1 MILEKAK
8 TMTLTSGINIGAENL
23 EVVILK
29 DEQLLGYSIAPA
41 GWDANVALQKAFNEA
56 IRQSNIKRG
65 EIEKAG
71 VSATSEVNIDLPVVY
86 FSELICS
93 SRGAVWA
100 FPSARTVV
108 DIGAENNSVLSC
120 DADGKLISSTR
131 GSGCAAG
138 TGAFLEEIA
147 TLLELKV
154 EDLGEL
160 SRQSR
165 KQILMSSACVVFAES
180 EVISLVHQGHSKE
193 DIIQAVND
201 SVTNRT
207 LSLFQV
213 IGIKKDVV
221 FIGGVAKNIG
231 IVDSLNKKLGLEVL
245 VPQEPGIIT
254 AVGAALLTRQISNR

>member
-1 MILEKAK
+1 MILERAK
-8 TMTLTSGINIGAENL
+8 TVMLTAGINIGAENL
-23 EVVILK
+23 EVVILRE
-29 DEQLLGYSIAPA
+29 EQLLGYSVIPA
-41 GWDANVALQKAFNEA
+41 GWDANIALDKAFNEA
-56 IRQSNIKRG
+56 IQRSNIKRG

-71 VSATSEVNIDLPVVY
+71 ISATCDVNIGFPTVY
-86 FSELICS
+86 FSDLICS

-120 DADGKLISSTR
+120 DATGKLLSSTK

-147 TLLELKV
+147 SLLELRV
-154 EDLGEL
+154 EDLGQL
-160 SRQSR
+160 SRLSK

-180 EVISLVHQGHSKE
+180 EVISMVHQGHTKE

-213 IGIKKDVV
+213 VGVKKDVV
-221 FIGGVAKNIG
+221 FIGGVARNIG
-231 IVDSLNKKLGLEVL
+231 IVNSLNKKLGLNVM
-245 VPQEPGIIT
+245 VPEEPSIIT
-254 AVGAALLTRQISNR
+254 AVGAALLAQQTKDR